1 MHRLTLRVLSG
12 RFAVCRLP
20 PGSPVPAP
28 TGDEELWSVTR
39 TPEEVSV
46 VLPETSVQPGWKAE
60 TGFLAL
66 QVAGP
71 LDFSLTG
78 VLASIAD
85 PLAEAEI
92 SLFAIATFDTDYVLI
107 RETDLGRA
115 REALT
120 AVGHSLMYL
129 M

>member
-20 PGSPVPAP
+20 PGSPTPAP
-28 TGDEELWSVTR
+28 AGDEELWSVTR

-46 VLPETSVQPGWKAE
+46 VLPETAVRPGWKAE

-71 LDFSLTG
+71 LDFNLTG

-107 RETDLGRA
+107 RETDLEKA

>member
-12 RFAVCRLP
+12 RFAVCRLS
-20 PGSPVPAP
+20 PGSPLPAP
-28 TGDEELWSVTR
+28 SGDEELWSVTV
-39 TPEEVSV
+39 TPEETSL
-46 VLPETSVQPGWKAE
+46 VLPETAVQPEWKAE
-60 TGFLAL
+60 TGFLCL

-71 LDFSLTG
+71 IDFSVTG
-78 VLASIAD
+78 VLAAIAD

-107 RETDLGRA
+107 RETDLEKA